1 MRTELAALTKSLEAL
16 LEHRAALRKDYVDR
30 DKELGREIKE
40 ILARIRELEEMKTD
54 DAADNDETASTEAQ
68 SKAQPAPVNE
78 RKTRAKYD
86 YQSEVL
92 PLVIEL
98 LQENG
103 KMRGADIMRVLRE
116 RHHLF
121 FSNPTIAMNKI
132 MALSPRIQK
141 VDKYYTL
148 TELQG

>member
-30 DKELGREIKE
+30 DKELGRDIKE
-40 ILARIRELEEMKTD
+40 ILARIRELEEMTAG
-54 DAADNDETASTEAQ
+54 DAADNEETAGTEGDR
-68 SKAQPAPVNE
+68 KPQPAPADE
-78 RKTRAKYD
+78 RKSRAKYD
-86 YQSEVL
+86 YQAEVL

-103 KMRGADIMRVLRE
+103 KMRGADIMRVLKE
-116 RHHLF
+116 RHNMI

-148 TELQG
+148 AEQHG